1 MPMVD
6 LNIVNDVY
14 WEEQE
19 ISKIKK
25 MQFDEWKKRE
35 EDEKRKIKYEKESQ
49 KKEIELLKRNKE
61 LERRL
66 VSSDYRGNL
75 IMVKPYPTERLSSE
89 FLVPRGIINTKDIVQ
104 DKIVEKVVDKKQAP
118 TYIIVTEEK
127 QDRTSQSHFRARS
140 NLYGNKKV
148 NIVEFNKDFQP
159 AGSNYE

>member
-14 WEEQE
+14 WEEEE

-25 MQFDEWKKRE
+25 MQFDDWKKRE
-35 EDEKRKIKYEKESQ
+35 EEEKRKIKYEKETQ
-49 KKEIELLKRNKE
+49 KKEIEILKRNKE

-75 IMVKPYPTERLSSE
+75 IMVKPYPTEKLSSE
-89 FLVPRGIINTKDIVQ
+89 FLVPKGIINTKENVQ
-104 DKIVEKVVDKKQAP
+104 DKNVEKVTDKKQGP
-118 TYIIVTEEK
+118 NYIILTEEK
-127 QDRTSQSHFRARS
+127 PDRTSQSHFRARS
-140 NLYGNKKV
+140 NAYGNKKV
-148 NIVEFNKDFQP
+148 NVVEFNKDFQP